1 MCNMK
6 ILGRKYTMVI
16 GALCTMAF
24 FFAYTQVCDSLIF
37 ALDWEEVLLISACFT
52 GTKRI
57 TKPRLQLRHRL
68 LPRYLLRMSVRVHA

>member
-1 MCNMK
+1 MVAGWMCNMK

-37 ALDWEEVLLISACFT
+37 LCST
-52 GTKRI
+52 GK
-57 TKPRLQLRHRL
+57 KL
-68 LPRYLLRMSVRVHA
+68 Y

>member
-24 FFAYTQVCDSLIF
+24 FFAYTQVCDSLISHC
-37 ALDWEEVLLISACFT
+37 LGGKEVLLSSAC
-52 GTKRI
+52 
-57 TKPRLQLRHRL
+57 LY
-68 LPRYLLRMSVRVHA
+68 RYETNHKT